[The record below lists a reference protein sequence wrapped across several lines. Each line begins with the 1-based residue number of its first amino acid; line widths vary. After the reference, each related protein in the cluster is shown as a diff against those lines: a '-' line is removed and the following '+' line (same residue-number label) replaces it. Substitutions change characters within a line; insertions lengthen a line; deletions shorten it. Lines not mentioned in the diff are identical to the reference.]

1 MDRKEPYALENIP
14 TDISE
19 TSDVSTD
26 ITGQEY
32 QRTEGRKQGSLLRF
46 AMHFYSTYSTKMFIG
61 PLSMTPMSSD
71 MALVTN
77 TEGKQGQDKGHMH
90 PYVA

>member
-26 ITGQEY
+26 ITSQEY
-32 QRTEGRKQGSLLRF
+32 QRTEGRK
-46 AMHFYSTYSTKMFIG
+46 
-61 PLSMTPMSSD
+61 
-71 MALVTN
+71 
-77 TEGKQGQDKGHMH
+77 
-90 PYVA
+90 